1 MNINATLIAQG
12 ITFAIFIWLTVKF
25 IWPIIKQAMDERQ
38 QKIAEGLAAAEKG
51 ARDLETARDEARKI
65 LEEAKG
71 QAADLLGQAN
81 RRASEIVEEAKQHA
95 RTEGERLVVNARAQI
110 EQEIS
115 RARESLRKE
124 VAALAVAGAGKLL
137 AREIDAKAHAD
148 LLDKVANEL

>member
-1 MNINATLIAQG
+1 MNITATLIAQG
-12 ITFAIFIWLTVKF
+12 ITFATFVWMTVRF
-25 IWPIIKQAMDERQ
+25 IWPVIKRAMDERQ
-38 QKIAEGLAAAEKG
+38 KTIAEGLAAAEKG
-51 ARDLETARDEARKI
+51 MRDLETARDEARKI
-65 LEEAKG
+65 LDEAKS

-81 RRASEIVEEAKQHA
+81 RRSSEIVEEAKQQA
-95 RTEGERLVVNARAQI
+95 RAEGERLVANARAQI